1 MLVVIAI
8 IGILLAVVFRGGS
21 ALLRSSK
28 ARDTEALLAKLNL
41 ALDEYRREV
50 DHSRIPNSM
59 ALFNKFPPD
68 DLRVFDASSSDAS
81 AHRRRLRSACA
92 TPGVHCRRRFG
103 FASRQT
109 ARSARQRRQF
119 AETGRVAPRR
129 HSRHGLVH
137 AVVLA
142 QGVEDSGQH

>member
-68 DLRVFDASSSDAS
+68 DLRVFVGASGASLPIVGGCEISMRNTGAFVLDGGSASLGDLLDPRGSDGS
-81 AHRRRLRSACA
+81 L
-92 TPGVHCRRRFG
+92 
-103 FASRQT
+103 
-109 ARSARQRRQF
+109 QRPDQLLHADIR
-119 AETGRVAPRR
+119 AMV
-129 HSRHGLVH
+129 LVH